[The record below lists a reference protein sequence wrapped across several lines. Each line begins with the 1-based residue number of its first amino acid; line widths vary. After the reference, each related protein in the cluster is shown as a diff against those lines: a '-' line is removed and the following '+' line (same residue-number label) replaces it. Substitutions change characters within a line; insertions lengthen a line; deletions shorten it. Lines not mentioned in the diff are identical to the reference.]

1 MIKGSKHTIK
11 SKKKMRTSSLGQKAW
26 NKNQQ
31 KITCKIC
38 RKDFYVS
45 PSRKNTASFCSQKCK
60 GKFQIGQILT
70 EKQLLALKIGQGLNK
85 KPKAKR
91 ECKFCGN
98 HFEVWFSILNRKERG
113 NYCSKL
119 CSQKSRIGRVSPKKG
134 IKLPHL
140 SGKNNSNWK
149 GGWKNN
155 LPKCL
160 DCKIGLKNMYAKRC
174 AKCHS
179 ANITGKN
186 HYLWIEDRNLL
197 KKSDTRRT
205 TAYSEWRINVYKRDK
220 FKCRIADN
228 NCKGRIEAHHILS
241 WKNYP
246 ELRYE
251 INNGITLCRF
261 HHPRKRADE
270 INLSPYFQELVNNTN
285 N

>member
-1 MIKGSKHTIK
+1 MRRQYPKNVINKGRFQK
-11 SKKKMRTSSLGQKAW
+11 GQKSW
-26 NKNQQ
+26 NSNQQ
-31 KITCKIC
+31 EITCKVC
-38 RKDFYVS
+38 KKYFLVP
-45 PSRKNTASFCSQKCK
+45 PSRKNKAVFCSHKCK
-60 GKFQIGQILT
+60 GIFQTGQIPT
-70 EKQLLALKIGQGLNK
+70 AQMLLALKLGHGWNK
-85 KPKAKR
+85 KPKVERK
-91 ECKFCGN
+91 CKFCGN
-98 HFEVWFSILNRKERG
+98 DFDIQSSILKRVGRG
-113 NYCSKL
+113 NYCSKP
-119 CSQKSRIGRVSPKKG
+119 CFDKSRLGQIGFNKGKKF
-134 IKLPHL
+134 PQN
-140 SGKNNSNWK
+140 SGEKNSNWK

-179 ANITGKN
+179 ASIAGKN